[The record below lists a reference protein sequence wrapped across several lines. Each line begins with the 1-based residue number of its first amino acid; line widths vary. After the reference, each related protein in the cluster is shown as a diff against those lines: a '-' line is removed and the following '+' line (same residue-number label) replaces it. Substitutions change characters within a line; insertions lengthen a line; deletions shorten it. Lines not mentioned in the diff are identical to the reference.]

1 MSSAKLFDLGITPF
15 RNSGTS
21 GAISRIRASNGFM
34 SGASR
39 RTGVKARTLPCSPR
53 PRDRSRVAPSAPTR
67 TSISASALMNAVE
80 AFSEWPMTLAETL
93 SRYVEDNDLSWLTG
107 EMPPEYS

>member
-1 MSSAKLFDLGITPF
+1 
-15 RNSGTS
+15 
-21 GAISRIRASNGFM
+21 
-34 SGASR
+34 
-39 RTGVKARTLPCSPR
+39 
-53 PRDRSRVAPSAPTR
+53 VAPSAPTR

-93 SRYVEDNDLSWLTG
+93 SRYVEDNELSWLTG